1 MLRRG
6 CSGLEAGERALGRRG
21 IVDNR
26 KPRAPGG
33 PGARREG
40 KAQTPPSSAPIGAR
54 IRDPAPP
61 KASGTCIPLPP
72 SWHGRPSRVG
82 RRCRDVRGSPVRRR
96 AHFGLSDSPC
106 ARRGPEICHLLLLLS
121 SLPPSREFW
130 LRSPLPLP
138 LRFLPRI
145 PFLIELLC

>member
-1 MLRRG
+1 MADDENEMLRRG
-6 CSGLEAGERALGRRG
+6 CSGLEAGERGRGRRG

-54 IRDPAPP
+54 IRGPVPP
-61 KASGTCIPLPP
+61 KASGTCIPLPPP

-106 ARRGPEICHLLLLLS
+106 ARRGPEICHQLLLS
-121 SLPPSREFW
+121 LLPSHLPGSSCFALSSSDFSSEF
-130 LRSPLPLP
+130 PP
-138 LRFLPRI
+138 
-145 PFLIELLC
+145 